1 MAKAGNAELV
11 FVPLGGVGEIGMNF
25 ALYGFGPADAREWI
39 VIDVGVTFPDA
50 SLPGVDLVLP
60 DSRFIEEELKNLR
73 GIVITH
79 AHEDHYGALHDI
91 WPRLKA
97 PVWMTPFAAGLLEAK
112 RQSEQGAPKIPVTVY
127 RGGEKFTIGPF
138 EIEAIP
144 VTHSIPEP
152 MSLAITTPAGT
163 VIHTGDWKI
172 DPAPEIGPMTD
183 EARFRAFGDKGVL
196 ALVCD
201 STNAMREGDSPSEQ
215 QVGQGL
221 REVIEQAKGRVA
233 VTTFSSNVG
242 RIRSIAEAA
251 RDAGRQVL
259 VMGRSL
265 KRVIDV
271 STELGYMDGLPDF
284 VSEDDYGYI
293 PRENLVVIC
302 TGSQGEPRA
311 ALAKLARDEMKTVA
325 LSPGD
330 TVVFSSRTIPGNEK
344 AILEIK
350 NLLIDQ
356 GMKIIEDGDALVH
369 VSGHPRR
376 SELKRMYEWV
386 RPRIGVPVHG
396 EAAHLVAQGS
406 LMSMSGIPEVA
417 QIRDGDMLRLWPG
430 AAEII
435 DQVPFGR
442 VFKDGK
448 LVGSD
453 EAMGIRERRKLS
465 FAGHVAVNV
474 VLDDKYELSGDPDL
488 VAIGVAEADAS
499 GEALEELMLDAAIGA
514 VDSIPRARR
523 KDLDLVQEAVR
534 RAVRGAAN
542 EAWGKKPLVTVFVT
556 R

>member
-1 MAKAGNAELV
+1 MANANNAELV

-25 ALYGFGPADAREWI
+25 ALYGFGPVDAREWI
-39 VIDVGVTFPDA
+39 VVDVGVTFPDA

-60 DSRFIEEELKNLR
+60 DTRFIEEELKNLR

-97 PVWMTPFAAGLLEAK
+97 PVWMTPFTAGLLEAK

-172 DPAPEIGPMTD
+172 DPEPAIGPKTD
-183 EARFRAFGDKGVL
+183 EARFRAYGDKGVL

-201 STNAMREGDSPSEQ
+201 STNALREGDSPSEQ

-265 KRVIDV
+265 KRVIEV

-284 VSEDDYGYI
+284 VSEEDYGYI

-350 NLLIDQ
+350 NLLVDQ

-448 LVGSD
+448 LVGTD

-488 VAIGVAEADAS
+488 VAIGVAEADAG

>member
-1 MAKAGNAELV
+1 MANGNNNELV

-25 ALYGFGPADAREWI
+25 ALYGYGPASKREWI
-39 VIDVGVTFPDA
+39 IVDVGVTFPGPE
-50 SLPGVDLVLP
+50 LPGVDLVLP
-60 DSRFIEEELKNLR
+60 DIRYIEEQLGSLA

-79 AHEDHYGALHDI
+79 AHEDHYGALLDL
-91 WPRLKA
+91 WPKLKA
-97 PVWMTPFAAGLLEAK
+97 QCWMTPFTAGLLEAK
-112 RQSEQGAPKIPVTVY
+112 RQSESGAPKIPVNIYRAGETFTV
-127 RGGEKFTIGPF
+127 GPF
-138 EIEAIP
+138 QIEAIA

-152 MSLAITTPAGT
+152 VSLAITTPAGT

-172 DPAPEIGPMTD
+172 DPGPEIGPMTD
-183 EARFRAFGDKGVL
+183 EARFCALGDKGVL
-196 ALVCD
+196 ALICD
-201 STNAMREGDSPSEQ
+201 STNAMREGDSPAEQ
-215 QVGQGL
+215 EVGKGL
-221 REVIEQAKGRVA
+221 RKVIEEAKGRVA

-259 VMGRSL
+259 VLGRSL
-265 KRVIDV
+265 KRVISV
-271 STELGYMDGLPDF
+271 SDELGYMDGLPEF
-284 VSEDDYGYI
+284 IAEEDYGFI
-293 PRENLVVIC
+293 PRENLVIIC

-350 NLLIDQ
+350 NGLIDQ
-356 GMKIIEDGDALVH
+356 GVRIIEDSDALVH

-376 SELKRMYEWV
+376 NELKRMYEWT
-386 RPRIGVPVHG
+386 RPKIGVPVHG

-406 LMSMSGIPEVA
+406 LMSTSGIPEVA
-417 QIRDGDMLRLWPG
+417 QVRNGDMLRLSPG
-430 AAEII
+430 PAEII

-442 VFKDGK
+442 IYKDGK
-448 LVGSD
+448 LIGSD
-453 EAMGIRERRKLS
+453 EAVGIRDRRKLS

-474 VLDDKYELSGDPDL
+474 VLDEKYELAGDPDL
-488 VAIGVAEADAS
+488 VAIGVAQVDAR
-499 GEALEELMLDAAIGA
+499 GDDMEDLMLDAAIGA
-514 VDSIPRARR
+514 VDSIPRQRR
-523 KDLDLVQEAVR
+523 KDLDLVSEAVR

-542 EAWGKKPLVTVFVT
+542 EAWGKKPVVTVFVT